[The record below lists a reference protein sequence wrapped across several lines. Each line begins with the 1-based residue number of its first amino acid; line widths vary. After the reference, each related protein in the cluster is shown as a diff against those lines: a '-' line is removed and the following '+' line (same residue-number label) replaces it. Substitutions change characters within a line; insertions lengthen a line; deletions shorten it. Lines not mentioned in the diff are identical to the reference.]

1 MSEMHVPNPEGTGT
15 ERGARR
21 LPFFYGWIVV
31 GVAFITM
38 GIGVNSRTAFSLLF
52 PPILDEFGWS
62 RGSLA
67 ATFSIG
73 FMVSAL
79 ITPLIGMMMDRVGP
93 RLVLPTGAVL
103 VSVGLMATT
112 FGTAPW
118 HFYLTLG
125 VLVVGGSIFMS
136 YIGHTLFLPNWF
148 NRKRGLALGLAF
160 AGVGIGSVT
169 IFPWMQHS
177 IDTEGWRESC
187 WVLAVIILVVLVP
200 LNVIFQ
206 RHKPEDLGLLPD
218 GDDLFDLAAQQNG
231 GGDGA
236 VAVDPA
242 VVDRQWVATEWTLGL
257 AVRTARFWWLMA
269 SFIGALYIWYAVQ
282 VHQTRYLI
290 DIGISAETA
299 ALALGLVGLSGVIGQ
314 IWIGHLSDRVGR
326 EWAYSVALLG
336 FLGTYVCLYALRQ
349 WPEVWLMY
357 LMVGLQGFLG
367 YGTSTVFAATPAD
380 LFAGKHY
387 GLIFGVLAT
396 AASAG
401 AALGPWLTGLSFDIQ
416 GSYDRS
422 FILAIVVCLISIAAM
437 WLAAPRK
444 VRRVAGRVPAE

>member
-1 MSEMHVPNPEGTGT
+1 MNVPDVTPSATPHGKPG
-15 ERGARR
+15 
-21 LPFFYGWIVV
+21 LPFFYGWVV
-31 GVAFITM
+31 MAIAFITM

-73 FMVSAL
+73 FVVSAL

-93 RLVLPTGAVL
+93 RVVLPTGAVL
-103 VSVGLMATT
+103 VSTGLMAATY
-112 FGTAPW
+112 GTAPW

-148 NRKRGLALGLAF
+148 TRRRGLALGLAF

-177 IDTEGWRESC
+177 IDTAGWRQSC
-187 WVLAVIILVVLVP
+187 WVLAFIILAVVVP
-200 LNVIFQ
+200 LNVLFQ
-206 RHKPEDLGLLPD
+206 RQKPQDMGLLPD
-218 GDDLFDLAAQQNG
+218 GAEAPSAAAEENG
-231 GGDGA
+231 
-236 VAVDPA
+236 VAVDRA
-242 VVDRQWVATEWTLGL
+242 VVDSAWCQTEWTLSR

-269 SFIGALYIWYAVQ
+269 SFIGALYVWYAVQ

-290 DIGISAETA
+290 DVGISAETA
-299 ALALGLVGLSGVIGQ
+299 ALALGLVGLAGVVGQ
-314 IWIGHLSDRVGR
+314 IMIGHLSDRMGR
-326 EWAYSVALLG
+326 EWAYTLALLG
-336 FLGTYVCLYALRQ
+336 FLSTYGCLYVLRQ
-349 WPEVWLMY
+349 WPQDWLMY
-357 LMVGLQGFLG
+357 LMVALQGFLG

-380 LFAGKHY
+380 LFAGKQY
-387 GLIFGVLAT
+387 GLIFGVMAT

-416 GSYDRS
+416 GNYDRA
-422 FILAIVVCLISIAAM
+422 FALAMVVCLISISAM

-444 VRRVAGRVPAE
+444 VRLVPGRIPAALDD

>member
-1 MSEMHVPNPEGTGT
+1 MPGPAVTVGLMNSSQK
-15 ERGARR
+15 RR
-21 LPFFYGWIVV
+21 LPFYYGWVV
-31 GVAFITM
+31 VAVAFITM
-38 GIGVNSRTAFSLLF
+38 GVGVNARTAFSLLF

-79 ITPLIGMMMDRVGP
+79 ITPLIGIMMDKHGP
-93 RLVLPTGAVL
+93 RLVLPIGAALVGTGLMLTTFAVL
-103 VSVGLMATT
+103 
-112 FGTAPW
+112 PW

-125 VLVVGGSIFMS
+125 VMVVGGSIFIS

-148 NRKRGLALGLAF
+148 IRRRGLALGLAF

-177 IDTEGWRESC
+177 IDTVGWRESC
-187 WVLAVIILVVLVP
+187 WVLAFIILAVVVP

-218 GDDLFDLAAQQNG
+218 GDEAPDATGEQNVG
-231 GGDGA
+231 
-236 VAVDPA
+236 
-242 VVDRQWVATEWTLGL
+242 VVDRAIVDQAWINTEWTLAL
-257 AVRTARFWWLMA
+257 ALRTTRFWWLMV
-269 SFIGALYIWYAVQ
+269 SFIGALYVWYAVQ

-299 ALALGLVGLSGVIGQ
+299 ALALGLVGLTGVIGQ
-314 IWIGHLSDRVGR
+314 IAIGHLSDRMGR
-326 EWAYSVALLG
+326 EWAFTLALLG
-336 FLGTYVCLYALRQ
+336 FLVTYGCLYLMRQ
-349 WPEVWLMY
+349 WPQDWLLY
-357 LMVGLQGFLG
+357 LMIGLQGFLG

-380 LFAGKHY
+380 LFAGKRY
-387 GLIFGVLAT
+387 GVIFGVLAT

-416 GSYDRS
+416 GDYDRA
-422 FILAIVVCLISIAAM
+422 FGLAMVVCLISIAAM

-444 VRRVAGRVPAE
+444 VRLVPGRVPKV